1 MLKNLVKNSFWIA
14 IVFFC
19 ATYTSYTQGVD
30 PTPQNPFPAGSAL
43 INIGSTSDN
52 NITLGGE
59 YKQPKTVVEQ
69 QKIACWNWYLD
80 MGYWSEYNFRG
91 TDLTPNS
98 SGAGFITGDFS
109 WGGFTFGVFGI
120 HQFGTASAGSFSMG
134 EGGGGG
140 GTAFVPN
147 RTLGLVLP
155 ETVQDRFNELDLILQ
170 YSREFGPGE
179 PGHRLIEVTA
189 GNIAFFIQ
197 RDAETFLTFP
207 NPAPGFERFKGTYG
221 PFPTVEDERYD
232 RLYIR
237 LATNKIPYI
246 TPWITYYQTVY
257 NAGDDHTYYQAKHIP
272 PNGTTIVY
280 SSNPDRDFHER
291 NDRLGGYLE
300 GRLRGHFPISRDPDR
315 DWLDFNPFALI
326 SFSFHDRSEPIPD
339 ATKLKD
345 IIRGRSLTGWN
356 VAQVGF
362 ELPIR
367 VLHLVRATNGLCEP
381 AALNVSLVPY
391 MTYSYHISEPPIG
404 TDRNEVFGGGK
415 VAVTF

>member
-1 MLKNLVKNSFWIA
+1 MLKNFLKNSFWLA

-19 ATYTSYTQGVD
+19 ARHMSYAQESGLTL
-30 PTPQNPFPAGSAL
+30 QNSFPAGAL
-43 INIGSTSDN
+43 IKIGQNADANLTM
-52 NITLGGE
+52 GGE
-59 YKQPKTVVEQ
+59 YKQPAAVVEQ
-69 QKIACWNWYLD
+69 QKVACWNWYAD
-80 MGYWSEYNFRG
+80 MGYVSQYNFRG
-91 TDLTPNS
+91 TNLTPDS
-98 SGAGFITGDFS
+98 SGAGFISADFS
-109 WGGFTFGVFGI
+109 WWGFTFGLYGI
-120 HQFGTASAGSFSMG
+120 HQFGTAHADSFSLG

-140 GTAFVPN
+140 GGTFAPNPGLGAFN
-147 RTLGLVLP
+147 P
-155 ETVQDRFNELDLILQ
+155 ETIQKTFNELDLILQ
-170 YSREFGPGE
+170 YSREFGP
-179 PGHRLIEVTA
+179 IEVTA

-207 NPAPGFERFKGTYG
+207 NPPLTQFQGTYG
-221 PFPTVEDERYD
+221 PFPTVENEQFD
-232 RLYIR
+232 RLYFR

-246 TPWITYYQTVY
+246 TPWITYYQTIY
-257 NAGDDHTYYQAKHIP
+257 SAGDDHTFYSAHHVP
-272 PNGTTIVY
+272 PNGTTIRFR
-280 SSNPDRDFHER
+280 NDPDADLHER

-300 GRLRGHFPISRDPDR
+300 GRLRGHFPITP
-315 DWLDFNPFALI
+315 WLDFNPFGLI

-367 VLHLVRATNGLCEP
+367 VLHLVRATNGLCAP
-381 AALNVSLVPY
+381 ADLNVSLVPF

-415 VAVTF
+415 LAITF